1 MIYGGALADHLS
13 LYHLSLPYLSFAFDN
28 PFICG
33 ELFQRHR
40 TAGVKFLCTDADFGT
55 QPELRPVRE
64 GRWYVDIHTG
74 GIHITA
80 ELFGMSFIIRYDAF
94 AMLGAVFLDMC
105 YGFADRLDGFD
116 RHFVI
121 QKFRSKIFF
130 RSFFQ

>member
-13 LYHLSLPYLSFAFDN
+13 LCHLSLPYLSFAFDN

-55 QPELRPVRE
+55 QPELRSVRE

-94 AMLGAVFLDMC
+94 AMLGAVFWICAMASRIDWTVLTDI
-105 YGFADRLDGFD
+105 L
-116 RHFVI
+116 
-121 QKFRSKIFF
+121 
-130 RSFFQ
+130 

>member
-1 MIYGGALADHLS
+1 MIYGGALAD
-13 LYHLSLPYLSFAFDN
+13 HLSLPYLSFAFDN

-55 QPELRPVRE
+55 QPELRSVRE

-80 ELFGMSFIIRYDAF
+80 VTMHSLCLEPYFWIC
-94 AMLGAVFLDMC
+94 AMASRIDWTVLTDIL
-105 YGFADRLDGFD
+105 
-116 RHFVI
+116 
-121 QKFRSKIFF
+121 
-130 RSFFQ
+130 